1 MSIRAAAH
9 KVFFLLVHLSLT
21 PSGTSTDVCVSVLYD
36 VALAK
41 SKSSVSCC
49 RLQCNTPLCLIKGYT
64 SLLVH
69 VCMYSGPSVACVS
82 TGQGEGA
89 LAALCSRPLVPWINA
104 DCLGM
109 TRSSGPHR
117 ESEGEHRTTWGC
129 RRGELREAHREF
141 LAGGCPAVSR
151 CFLHF
156 LFLHG
161 THKCYFFCNSF
172 YFPVFLQT

>member
-1 MSIRAAAH
+1 MAH
-9 KVFFLLVHLSLT
+9 
-21 PSGTSTDVCVSVLYD
+21 PQTSVSVRKCS
-36 VALAK
+36 A
-41 SKSSVSCC
+41 SCC
-49 RLQCNTPLCLIKGYT
+49 RPQYNTPLCLIKGYT
-64 SLLVH
+64 SLLVR
-69 VCMYSGPSVACVS
+69 VCTYSGPSVACVS

-141 LAGGCPAVSR
+141 LASVRPTVSPR
-151 CFLHF
+151 FLHF
-156 LFLHG
+156 LSC
-161 THKCYFFCNSF
+161 TFFMEILLSTLCF
-172 YFPVFLQT
+172 EKRKAAFIPLPFCCRGETPHPR